1 MQEEEEVVVECDWFL
16 QLLLVDVSASASERQ
31 PMDLPEVPM
40 KLAELE
46 QETAPVEEEEAH
58 LQQHPMMIQWE
69 QQELGLDRALGED
82 RQEW

>member
-1 MQEEEEVVVECDWFL
+1 
-16 QLLLVDVSASASERQ
+16 
-31 PMDLPEVPM
+31 MDLPEVPM

-58 LQQHPMMIQWE
+58 LQQHPMLIQWQ